1 MRESQPGQMRSGAI
15 VNRHG
20 KIGGHLHQIS
30 LDVCCRHLLQG
41 EAQSQQTFRGEVFC
55 SSNNNSITINNNTRT
70 TTATTTITTT
80 STKVHADSLGQ
91 SGEESKRNVELPA
104 QKQFLMARRVPCTA
118 AASAATLFTEKLAE
132 DGWVET
138 ESTQKAGSTVEAK
151 AAAEEED
158 DEEVVDIDDFDYS
171 QAAAEDDSAV
181 APADA
186 TTVTR
191 SYDVTVTYDRFYQ
204 TPRVFLVGYD
214 EKGNPLKGDDWKRDF
229 SPEHVD
235 KTVSV
240 ERHYHFSTSCPTI
253 HPCKHADA
261 MLRMVQL
268 VMGSREG
275 NLDVKFYLLIFL
287 KFIQSMIPN
296 IEYDYTSEFNIEQ

>member
-171 QAAAEDDSAV
+171 QAAAEDDSV
-181 APADA
+181 RLA
-186 TTVTR
+186 T
-191 SYDVTVTYDRFYQ
+191 
-204 TPRVFLVGYD
+204 
-214 EKGNPLKGDDWKRDF
+214 
-229 SPEHVD
+229 
-235 KTVSV
+235 
-240 ERHYHFSTSCPTI
+240 
-253 HPCKHADA
+253 
-261 MLRMVQL
+261 ML
-268 VMGSREG
+268 
-275 NLDVKFYLLIFL
+275 LLIGKCANSRCCCL
-287 KFIQSMIPN
+287 ASCGSSGCNHCHPQLRCHCDIRPLLS
-296 IEYDYTSEFNIEQ
+296 DSSRVLGGV